1 MLFIVFGCILLFRTA
16 LSAEGRLDEP
26 QRQKLLQ
33 EAGYKDLVV
42 QPWFGLLA
50 PAKVPPAILEKL
62 NAAFNEAMRDP
73 TVLKRFSEI
82 DLQPVGGSGADFQ
95 KLIRAEAQKWGKL
108 VREKNITAE

>member
-1 MLFIVFGCILLFRTA
+1 
-16 LSAEGRLDEP
+16 
-26 QRQKLLQ
+26 
-33 EAGYKDLVV
+33 
-42 QPWFGLLA
+42 
-50 PAKVPPAILEKL
+50 VPPAVLAKL